1 MATPG
6 CPVRNSRVKL
16 TNNLPIIN
24 TESLDVSGGGH
35 DKIGTIWQRLLDTG
49 AERLVGADCLW
60 RRLPEKTRGVDT
72 SEEEVTY
79 RVDVIDGGSA
89 NVCLCDSGSGRAG
102 EQ

>member
-1 MATPG
+1 M
-6 CPVRNSRVKL
+6 
-16 TNNLPIIN
+16 
-24 TESLDVSGGGH
+24 
-35 DKIGTIWQRLLDTG
+35 
-49 AERLVGADCLW
+49 GADCLW